1 MEGLLRGYLHDIRQ
15 ALGDDAAHPRFIE
28 TVPRRGFRFLPE
40 VGSESALRPVEL
52 TAQGASSA
60 PKLMGR
66 DGDLLVLNTSLQK
79 ALAGQRQV
87 VLISGE
93 AGIGKTALVNTFLDQ
108 VRAKEP
114 VLITVGQ
121 CVEQYGAREAYLPI
135 FDALG
140 VLMRGRRAKEVSAT
154 LSRYAP
160 TWLVQMPGSV
170 PDDQYASLQQR
181 VQGATQ
187 TRMLRELCEA
197 LEALALDYP
206 VLVGLEDLQWS
217 DASTLDLL
225 SLIARRREPA
235 KLIFIGTYRPA
246 DVIVSG
252 HPLRSVAQ
260 DLQTHGLCLEL
271 LPDYLAEGDV
281 TEYISDRFPTNNF
294 SPQLSQVIH
303 RISGGNPLFFTV
315 IIDDLIAD
323 HSIEQRDGRWYLKK
337 AVDELAGSKSRTL
350 RRVIEGQ
357 IARLSRDEQQL
368 LEAAAVVGREFSA
381 RVVAAALESDV
392 LEIEQRC
399 HELVGRHQFLCSID
413 NDVSSNSAQAGQYRF
428 LHDLYWTAAYDRS
441 APNLQRHWY
450 QRIAEKIRADS
461 GEHEEVATELAH
473 YFEHAGLPAE
483 AARFCALAGERALR
497 RFANSEAIAQFRRG
511 TELLSKSP
519 PSQDH
524 DALELRLTVGLAI
537 PLTAQEYSSDELT
550 ALLARARDLNLKLGN
565 GPQTFG
571 LLRALFLLHLGRSD
585 FPAALDLSDQAER
598 VAEKENEPVL
608 IDEAL
613 RMRGISAFALGRL
626 ADSQDALERSLAFL
640 KRHPRN
646 TRILTSE
653 DDPETASAEV
663 LALTLWL
670 RGYPDQALKW
680 GRHALAVAKS
690 HCVAFSMATSHSLL
704 ASLMR
709 FLRDIRGAA
718 EHANAAISISD
729 EHRFASWRIFAS
741 HEHGWA
747 NAMQGNVAAGIKE
760 IQATLTPSST
770 ALGAGQAWAQLADIF
785 LHAKKPHAG
794 LRALENS
801 LEFTRRH
808 SERYWEPELHRLKGE
823 LLLQRA
829 ERSGKSRADRR
840 DLEQAE
846 SCFSTAIECAREIDS
861 KSLELRAA
869 ISLHRL
875 LTKRRREKESRSI
888 LLEIY
893 NWFTEGLDTPDLV
906 DARGL
911 LRER

>member
-1 MEGLLRGYLHDIRQ
+1 
-15 ALGDDAAHPRFIE
+15 
-28 TVPRRGFRFLPE
+28 
-40 VGSESALRPVEL
+40 
-52 TAQGASSA
+52 
-60 PKLMGR
+60 
-66 DGDLLVLNTSLQK
+66 
-79 ALAGQRQV
+79 
-87 VLISGE
+87 
-93 AGIGKTALVNTFLDQ
+93 
-108 VRAKEP
+108 
-114 VLITVGQ
+114 
-121 CVEQYGAREAYLPI
+121 
-135 FDALG
+135 
-140 VLMRGRRAKEVSAT
+140 
-154 LSRYAP
+154 
-160 TWLVQMPGSV
+160 
-170 PDDQYASLQQR
+170 
-181 VQGATQ
+181 
-187 TRMLRELCEA
+187 
-197 LEALALDYP
+197 
-206 VLVGLEDLQWS
+206 
-217 DASTLDLL
+217 
-225 SLIARRREPA
+225 
-235 KLIFIGTYRPA
+235 
-246 DVIVSG
+246 
-252 HPLRSVAQ
+252 
-260 DLQTHGLCLEL
+260 
-271 LPDYLAEGDV
+271 
-281 TEYISDRFPTNNF
+281 
-294 SPQLSQVIH
+294 
-303 RISGGNPLFFTV
+303 
-315 IIDDLIAD
+315 
-323 HSIEQRDGRWYLKK
+323 
-337 AVDELAGSKSRTL
+337 
-350 RRVIEGQ
+350 
-357 IARLSRDEQQL
+357 
-368 LEAAAVVGREFSA
+368 
-381 RVVAAALESDV
+381 
-392 LEIEQRC
+392 
-399 HELVGRHQFLCSID
+399 
-413 NDVSSNSAQAGQYRF
+413 
-428 LHDLYWTAAYDRS
+428 
-441 APNLQRHWY
+441 
-450 QRIAEKIRADS
+450 
-461 GEHEEVATELAH
+461 
-473 YFEHAGLPAE
+473 
-483 AARFCALAGERALR
+483 
-497 RFANSEAIAQFRRG
+497 
-511 TELLSKSP
+511 
-519 PSQDH
+519 
-524 DALELRLTVGLAI
+524 
-537 PLTAQEYSSDELT
+537 
-550 ALLARARDLNLKLGN
+550 
-565 GPQTFG
+565 

-760 IQATLTPSST
+760 IQATLTPSSA